1 MACVLAGLHYGITQR
16 CALQDGGDLPRDF
29 YTALSALRG
38 STRLAAYLPAEFP
51 ALYVALREAETADL
65 FGTVSAQEFAWY
77 L

>member
-1 MACVLAGLHYGITQR
+1 
-16 CALQDGGDLPRDF
+16 LPRDF